1 MTTLFDELKIGS
13 MILKNRT
20 FMAPMSL
27 GYGDQTGIPTLQ
39 EQAYWLERAKGE
51 VGCIIT
57 DATSVDPNTPYLGN
71 TLCFRSEESIL
82 EYKKFT
88 DKIHAYGTKL
98 FLKLHIQGQKVSL
111 HSLGLH
117 QFLVVAI

>member
-1 MTTLFDELKIGS
+1 MTTLFDELQIGS

-71 TLCFRSEESIL
+71 TLCFRSEESIV

-88 DKIHAYGTKL
+88 DKIHEY
-98 FLKLHIQGQKVSL
+98 
-111 HSLGLH
+111 
-117 QFLVVAI
+117 

>member
-1 MTTLFDELKIGS
+1 MTTLFDELQIGS

-71 TLCFRSEESIL
+71 TLCFRSEESIV
-82 EYKKFT
+82 EYRSLRIKFMNT
-88 DKIHAYGTKL
+88 EQKL
-98 FLKLHIQGQKVSL
+98 FLKLPIQAQKVFRLSL
-111 HSLGLH
+111 RNAYLK
-117 QFLVVAI
+117 